1 MSACSSVA
9 VTSAVDKAAAFG
21 LPEANL
27 FRMWDWVGG
36 RYSLWSAVGLPIA
49 LAIGMNSFERLLA
62 GAQAMVGQ
70 ARVSGMQQ

>member
-1 MSACSSVA
+1 
-9 VTSAVDKAAAFG
+9 

-49 LAIGMNSFERLLA
+49 LAIGMNGFERLLA
-62 GAQAMVGQ
+62 GRRRWTRIS
-70 ARVSGMQQ
+70 ARRPSSATCRC